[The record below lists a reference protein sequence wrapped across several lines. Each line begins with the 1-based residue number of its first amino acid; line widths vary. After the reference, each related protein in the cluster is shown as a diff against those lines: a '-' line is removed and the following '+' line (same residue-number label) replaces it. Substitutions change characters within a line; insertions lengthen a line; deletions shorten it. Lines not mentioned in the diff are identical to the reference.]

1 MPRDLA
7 NQLPSAVTSKTP
19 MTLKTYLKR
28 WLIVIGALSALGFT
42 SYAIG
47 HSGGLDQYGCH
58 HDTRDGSYHCHR

>member
-1 MPRDLA
+1 
-7 NQLPSAVTSKTP
+7 